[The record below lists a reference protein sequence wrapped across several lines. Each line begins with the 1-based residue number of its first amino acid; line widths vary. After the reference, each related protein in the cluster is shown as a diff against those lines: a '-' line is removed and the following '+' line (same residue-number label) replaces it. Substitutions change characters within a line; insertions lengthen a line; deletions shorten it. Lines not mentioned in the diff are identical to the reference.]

1 LKDTQQHKRAEK
13 VLTLKDKGIATVIVL
28 GASLDQYERYA
39 RKVNSNDIDV
49 IQHIKDMIENP
60 QARDLYIQSSMK
72 RVLENSDCY
81 FEGGMIKKHLTPLER
96 QKLELNFQKEYLD
109 SVGPMVNLDSVAA
122 LTNPVN
128 LKEYMNRF
136 DINKYYLK
144 GLLNSW
150 KEKINLIL
158 KQLDA
163 MN

>member
-1 LKDTQQHKRAEK
+1 
-13 VLTLKDKGIATVIVL
+13 
-28 GASLDQYERYA
+28 
-39 RKVNSNDIDV
+39 
-49 IQHIKDMIENP
+49 
-60 QARDLYIQSSMK
+60 
-72 RVLENSDCY
+72 
-81 FEGGMIKKHLTPLER
+81 
-96 QKLELNFQKEYLD
+96 
-109 SVGPMVNLDSVAA
+109 MVNLDSVAA

-150 KEKINLIL
+150 KEKIDLIL